1 MFNMRSGQLAIQN
14 SIESLVVTSHSAIG
28 NRPTDSNV
36 IRERFPSL
44 QRLRN
49 TNLYEHLE
57 RRSGAR
63 VNLRG
68 LGSRASRRLRVSV
81 DSCQQQIVVKP
92 IDLSLKDIC
101 VESEQI
107 IVRHGDR
114 VEITLSY
121 GDIAVVLPALAVRR
135 NAFYM
140 QTAFLFIDEG
150 GNVKSPTNSDLELIY
165 RALVAKEQWLRY
177 ARFAGFMLSAVVSM
191 LLMSWLLS

>member
-14 SIESLVVTSHSAIG
+14 STESVEVTSHSAIG
-28 NRPTDSNV
+28 KPPTDSNV

-63 VNLRG
+63 VDLRG

-81 DSCQQQIVVKP
+81 EGFQRQIVVKP

-107 IVRHGDR
+107 VVRHGDR

-177 ARFAGFMLSAVVSM
+177 GRFAGFMLSAVVSM